1 MEFRRLLPDP
11 AEVSVEEAASGL
23 AFSDRAPSDR
33 PFVALNMV
41 ASADGRATLSG
52 RTAPM
57 SGAADRELFHAL
69 RAAADGILVGAGT
82 VRVERYGR
90 VTKTPE
96 LRARREAS
104 GLDAEGVAVIVS
116 GSLGL
121 PPDLPLFQA
130 PESRVIVVTGS
141 EGHIEGAAA
150 RIDYVREPIGA
161 ALRAL
166 RAEHGIRSLLCE
178 GGPTLNGTL
187 FAEGLV
193 DELFLTIANT
203 VAGTG
208 EDLTIVAGAPLPA
221 PVGME
226 LVSAHESEGHLFLR
240 YAANIA
246 GREADFAKN

>member
-1 MEFRRLLPDP
+1 MRMRRLFPDP
-11 AEVSVEEAASGL
+11 AEVSIEEAVAGLDFAS
-23 AFSDRAPSDR
+23 RAPADR
-33 PFVALNMV
+33 PFIALNMV

-96 LRARREAS
+96 LRARRAAA
-104 GLDAEGVAVIVS
+104 GLHPEGVAVIVS
-116 GSLGL
+116 ESLRL
-121 PPDLPLFQA
+121 PPDLPLLQE
-130 PESRVIVVTGS
+130 PESRVIVITRS
-141 EGHIEGAAA
+141 QADLEGAAA
-150 RIDYVREPIGA
+150 QVAYARAELPAALA
-161 ALRAL
+161 ALR
-166 RAEHGIRSLLCE
+166 EQGIRSLLCE

-193 DELFLTIANT
+193 DELFLTIATT

-208 EDLTIVAGAPLPA
+208 EDLTIVSGPPLAA
-221 PVGME
+221 PVGLE
-226 LVSAHESEGHLFLR
+226 LVSVHESEGHVFLR
-240 YAANIA
+240 YAANLA
-246 GREADFAKN
+246 GREGRSAKK

>member
-1 MEFRRLLPDP
+1 MRFRRLLPDP
-11 AEVSVEEAASGL
+11 AEVSIEEAVAGL
-23 AFSDRAPSDR
+23 GLSDRAPGDR
-33 PFVALNMV
+33 PYIALNMV

-96 LRARREAS
+96 LRERRAAA
-104 GLDAEGVAVIVS
+104 GLDPEGLAVIVS

-121 PPDLPLFQA
+121 PPDLPLLQA
-130 PESRVIVVTGS
+130 PEASVVVITGA
-141 EGHIEGAAA
+141 EGELQGTAA
-150 RIDYVREPIGA
+150 RVDYIREEIGT
-161 ALRAL
+161 ALGRL
-166 RAEHGIRSLLCE
+166 RAEFGVRSLMCE

-187 FAEGLV
+187 FARGLV

-208 EDLTIVAGAPLPA
+208 EDLTIVAGEPLDQ
-221 PVGME
+221 PVGLD
-226 LVSAHESEGHLFLR
+226 LVSVHESEGHLFLR
-240 YAANIA
+240 YAANVA
-246 GREADFAKN
+246 SR